1 MKIIIIGA
9 GFTGTQLAKR
19 LIAEKNDVVLIDSNE
34 ETVRH
39 ASNRLDC
46 LVVQANGNS
55 LETLEEAGIE
65 KADALIALTESD
77 ELNMITCSMVD
88 TVYPDI
94 MKIAR
99 VRNYDY
105 YADAQKTYA
114 AKTNHRPLYGID
126 YMVHPDVEAA
136 EAIVT
141 AVEHGAVTD
150 VIDFENSPYE
160 LTCITIENGSRL
172 AGVVVQNI
180 RQMTQSHFVL
190 AYVEQD
196 TVATLPVGSTVL
208 RAGDRLGIVTSPEDL
223 PEFLELCGS
232 KVRKLNKIILVGA
245 GRIGSIIAERLI
257 THKKQNFLEKFIG
270 IKHKAAQ
277 QFVIVETDE
286 KKAKTASEKFP
297 DATVYNVDITEE
309 GFLEE
314 ENLQSFDLAI
324 TATHN
329 HDQNLITAA
338 YLKSMGIERTV
349 CLVANES
356 YSVIGRQLEI
366 DVSVPIKDT
375 IIDTIMSHLRGKDVR
390 SIHNVSD
397 GDLEIAEVEI
407 TEDAAVAGKAL
418 KDVAVP
424 GKFLIL
430 LVKASSAAEYTV
442 PDGNTIL
449 NPHDHVVLIS
459 VQTESIRILEMFG
472 VSA

>member
-1 MKIIIIGA
+1 
-9 GFTGTQLAKR
+9 
-19 LIAEKNDVVLIDSNE
+19 
-34 ETVRH
+34 
-39 ASNRLDC
+39 
-46 LVVQANGNS
+46 
-55 LETLEEAGIE
+55 
-65 KADALIALTESD
+65 
-77 ELNMITCSMVD
+77 
-88 TVYPDI
+88 
-94 MKIAR
+94 
-99 VRNYDY
+99 
-105 YADAQKTYA
+105 
-114 AKTNHRPLYGID
+114 
-126 YMVHPDVEAA
+126 
-136 EAIVT
+136 
-141 AVEHGAVTD
+141 
-150 VIDFENSPYE
+150 
-160 LTCITIENGSRL
+160 
-172 AGVVVQNI
+172 
-180 RQMTQSHFVL
+180 
-190 AYVEQD
+190 
-196 TVATLPVGSTVL
+196 
-208 RAGDRLGIVTSPEDL
+208 
-223 PEFLELCGS
+223 
-232 KVRKLNKIILVGA
+232 VRKLNKIILVGA
-245 GRIGSIIAERLI
+245 GRIGTIVAERLI

-270 IKHKAAQ
+270 IRQKAAQ

-286 KKAKTASEKFP
+286 KKAKIASEKFP

-375 IIDTIMSHLRGKDVR
+375 IIDTIMTHLRGKDVR

-407 TEDAAVAGKAL
+407 TEDAPVAGKAL

-430 LVKASSAAEYTV
+430 LVKESSAAEYTV
-442 PDGNTIL
+442 PNGNTVL

-472 VSA
+472 VNA